1 MKENDKSILVIDDD
15 VDICL
20 LLERFFKRKG
30 FSVSTVYN
38 GKEGFKLLD
47 NQHFDLVLTDYRL
60 PDIDG
65 VEVLAHIKSTYP
77 DLPVIIITGYSD
89 VKQAVSLIQQGAF
102 EYVTKPIFP
111 EEILMH
117 VNNALKSEN
126 KTTKSFVNEAGRQEN
141 KVVSKSSKKSIP
153 EFVIG
158 LSEEAKETE
167 RLIKLVAPTEMT
179 VLILGES
186 GTGKEL
192 AARRIHE
199 LSGRNKGP
207 FVAVDCGAIPQELAA
222 SELFGHVKG
231 AFTGAIT
238 NKEGYFEQANGGT
251 LFLDELGNLSYD
263 NQVKLLRVLQERVYK
278 PVGGTK
284 EFPIDVRVVVATN
297 ENLKTAIQK
306 GDFREDIYY
315 RINEFSISL
324 TPLRERKE
332 DFEVFIN
339 FFLGQANQDLG
350 KKVKGISE
358 EALKVFLGY
367 QWPGNLRELKNVIRR
382 CTLLTQKNKIERTV
396 LPEDLFTNIVSDE
409 HRELSTLNL
418 KEVVEHAEKKT
429 IVKALALANNN
440 KSKCADLLGVDR
452 KTLYNKLNLYDLL

>member
-47 NQHFDLVLTDYRL
+47 NQHFDLVLTDFRL

-126 KTTKSFVNEAGRQEN
+126 KATKSFINEAGRQEN
-141 KVVSKSSKKSIP
+141 KVVSKSSKKSTP

-158 LSEEAKETE
+158 QSEEAKETE

-207 FVAVDCGAIPQELAA
+207 FVAVDCGALPQELAA

-297 ENLKTAIQK
+297 ENLKKAIQQ

-339 FFLGQANQDLG
+339 FFLEQANQDLG

-358 EALKVFLGY
+358 EALKVFLDY
-367 QWPGNLRELKNVIRR
+367 HWPGNLRELKNVIRR

-396 LPEDLFTNIVSDE
+396 LPEDLFTNKSPEE
-409 HRELSTLNL
+409 HTELSTLNL
-418 KEVVEHAEKKT
+418 KEVVENAEKKT
-429 IVKALALANNN
+429 ILKALKLANNN

-452 KTLYNKLNLYDLL
+452 KTLYNKLNLHDLL